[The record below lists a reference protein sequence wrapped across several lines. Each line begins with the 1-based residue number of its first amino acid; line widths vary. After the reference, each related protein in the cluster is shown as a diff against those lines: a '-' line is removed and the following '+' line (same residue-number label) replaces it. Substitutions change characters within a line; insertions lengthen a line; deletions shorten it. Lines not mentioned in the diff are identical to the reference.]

1 MQVLEKNIKGF
12 NLLELLIVIVI
23 MGFVSA
29 VAYPNL
35 SGWSKERK
43 ARGAAIKIKSLMEKI
58 NAQVQR
64 GNYAFVQVFFIA
76 DATNVQVKSR
86 GMKIST
92 LNSKIND
99 GGNVW
104 NADATSRCNIISDTY
119 WDDDPDEVSPEAA
132 ISDVSKEVDALKE
145 AFASAT
151 NQIQNLTGSLQAA
164 TIAAATIKIPEN
176 FQVNVDE
183 LNNRLASASVSVS
196 QVQDVYSNIEKSLD
210 GQPEAHRDVVS
221 ASDKLV
227 VQLEEMNSL
236 VKQLNEKYSAISKAM
251 GN

>member
-1 MQVLEKNIKGF
+1 MKKKFFIPEKY
-12 NLLELLIVIVI
+12 LELIFGLGASVVIIGALLNITHKDFIFSGNTWLTAGLITEAVIFMI
-23 MGFVSA
+23 AGLRGYA
-29 VAYPNL
+29 VTT
-35 SGWSKERK
+35 E
-43 ARGAAIKIKSLMEKI
+43 
-58 NAQVQR
+58 
-64 GNYAFVQVFFIA
+64 
-76 DATNVQVKSR
+76 
-86 GMKIST
+86 
-92 LNSKIND
+92 
-99 GGNVW
+99 
-104 NADATSRCNIISDTY
+104 
-119 WDDDPDEVSPEAA
+119 DDSDEVSPEAA

-145 AFASAT
+145 AFVSAT

-183 LNNRLASASVSVS
+183 LNKRLASASVSVS
-196 QVQDVYSNIEKSLD
+196 QVQDVYNNIEKSLD

>member
-1 MQVLEKNIKGF
+1 MKKKFFIPEKY
-12 NLLELLIVIVI
+12 LELIFGLGASVVIVGALLKI
-23 MGFVSA
+23 THKDFIFSGNTWLTAGLITEA
-29 VAYPNL
+29 VIFMIAGL
-35 SGWSKERK
+35 
-43 ARGAAIKIKSLMEKI
+43 RG
-58 NAQVQR
+58 
-64 GNYAFVQVFFIA
+64 YAVTTE
-76 DATNVQVKSR
+76 D
-86 GMKIST
+86 
-92 LNSKIND
+92 D
-99 GGNVW
+99 G
-104 NADATSRCNIISDTY
+104 
-119 WDDDPDEVSPEAA
+119 PDEVSPEAA

-145 AFASAT
+145 AFVSAT

-196 QVQDVYSNIEKSLD
+196 QVQDVYNNIEKSLD

>member
-1 MQVLEKNIKGF
+1 MKKKFFIQEKY
-12 NLLELLIVIVI
+12 LELVFGLGASVVIIGALLKITHKDFIFSGNTWLTAGLITEAVIFMI
-23 MGFVSA
+23 AGFRGYA
-29 VAYPNL
+29 VT
-35 SGWSKERK
+35 G
-43 ARGAAIKIKSLMEKI
+43 
-58 NAQVQR
+58 
-64 GNYAFVQVFFIA
+64 
-76 DATNVQVKSR
+76 
-86 GMKIST
+86 
-92 LNSKIND
+92 
-99 GGNVW
+99 
-104 NADATSRCNIISDTY
+104 
-119 WDDDPDEVSPEAA
+119 DDDSGEVTPEAA

-145 AFASAT
+145 AFVGAT
-151 NQIQNLTGSLQAA
+151 KQIQNLTGSLQSA

-196 QVQDVYSNIEKSLD
+196 QVQDVYNNIEKSLD

-236 VKQLNEKYSAISKAM
+236 VKQLNEKYSAIAKAM

>member
-1 MQVLEKNIKGF
+1 MKKKFFIPEKY
-12 NLLELLIVIVI
+12 LELVFGLGASVVIIGALLKITHKDFIFSGNTWLTAGLITEAVIFMI
-23 MGFVSA
+23 AGLRGYA
-29 VAYPNL
+29 V
-35 SGWSKERK
+35 
-43 ARGAAIKIKSLMEKI
+43 
-58 NAQVQR
+58 
-64 GNYAFVQVFFIA
+64 
-76 DATNVQVKSR
+76 T
-86 GMKIST
+86 T
-92 LNSKIND
+92 
-99 GGNVW
+99 
-104 NADATSRCNIISDTY
+104 
-119 WDDDPDEVSPEAA
+119 DDDEGDVTTPEAA

-145 AFASAT
+145 AFVGAT
-151 NQIQNLTGSLQAA
+151 KQIQNLTGSLQSA

-196 QVQDVYSNIEKSLD
+196 QVQEVYNSIDKSLD

-236 VKQLNEKYSAISKAM
+236 VKQLNEKYSAIAKAM

>member
-1 MQVLEKNIKGF
+1 MKKKFFIPEKY
-12 NLLELLIVIVI
+12 LELIFGLGASVVIIGALLKITHKDFIFSGNTWLTAGLITEAVIFMI
-23 MGFVSA
+23 AGLRGYA
-29 VAYPNL
+29 VTT
-35 SGWSKERK
+35 E
-43 ARGAAIKIKSLMEKI
+43 
-58 NAQVQR
+58 
-64 GNYAFVQVFFIA
+64 
-76 DATNVQVKSR
+76 D
-86 GMKIST
+86 
-92 LNSKIND
+92 D
-99 GGNVW
+99 G
-104 NADATSRCNIISDTY
+104 
-119 WDDDPDEVSPEAA
+119 PDETSPEAA

-145 AFASAT
+145 AFVSAT
-151 NQIQNLTGSLQAA
+151 NQIQNLRGSLKAA

-227 VQLEEMNSL
+227 VQLEEMNSI

>member
-1 MQVLEKNIKGF
+1 MKKKFFIPEKY
-12 NLLELLIVIVI
+12 LELIFGLGASVVIIGALLKITHKDFIFSGNTWLTAGLITEAVIF
-23 MGFVSA
+23 MMAGLRGYA
-29 VAYPNL
+29 VTNEDDNL
-35 SGWSKERK
+35 
-43 ARGAAIKIKSLMEKI
+43 
-58 NAQVQR
+58 
-64 GNYAFVQVFFIA
+64 A
-76 DATNVQVKSR
+76 D
-86 GMKIST
+86 
-92 LNSKIND
+92 
-99 GGNVW
+99 
-104 NADATSRCNIISDTY
+104 
-119 WDDDPDEVSPEAA
+119 SPEAA

-196 QVQDVYSNIEKSLD
+196 QVQDVYNNIEKSLD

>member
-1 MQVLEKNIKGF
+1 MKKKFFIPEKY
-12 NLLELLIVIVI
+12 LELIFGLGASVVIIGALLKITHKDFIFSGNTWLTAGLITEAVIFMI
-23 MGFVSA
+23 AGF
-29 VAYPNL
+29 
-35 SGWSKERK
+35 
-43 ARGAAIKIKSLMEKI
+43 RGYAITTE
-58 NAQVQR
+58 
-64 GNYAFVQVFFIA
+64 
-76 DATNVQVKSR
+76 D
-86 GMKIST
+86 
-92 LNSKIND
+92 D
-99 GGNVW
+99 G
-104 NADATSRCNIISDTY
+104 
-119 WDDDPDEVSPEAA
+119 PDEVSPEAA

>member
-1 MQVLEKNIKGF
+1 MKKKFFIPEKY
-12 NLLELLIVIVI
+12 LELIFGLGASVVIIGALLKITHKDFIFSGNTWLTAGLITEAVIFMI
-23 MGFVSA
+23 AGLRGYA
-29 VAYPNL
+29 ITNEDDNL
-35 SGWSKERK
+35 G
-43 ARGAAIKIKSLMEKI
+43 
-58 NAQVQR
+58 
-64 GNYAFVQVFFIA
+64 
-76 DATNVQVKSR
+76 D
-86 GMKIST
+86 
-92 LNSKIND
+92 
-99 GGNVW
+99 
-104 NADATSRCNIISDTY
+104 
-119 WDDDPDEVSPEAA
+119 SPEAA

-151 NQIQNLTGSLQAA
+151 NQIQNLKGSLQAS

-196 QVQDVYSNIEKSLD
+196 QVQDVYNNIEKSLD

>member
-1 MQVLEKNIKGF
+1 MKKKFFIPEKY
-12 NLLELLIVIVI
+12 LELVFGLGASIVIIGALLKITHKDFIFSGNTWLTAGLITEAVI
-23 MGFVSA
+23 FMIAGLRGYA
-29 VAYPNL
+29 VTT
-35 SGWSKERK
+35 
-43 ARGAAIKIKSLMEKI
+43 
-58 NAQVQR
+58 
-64 GNYAFVQVFFIA
+64 
-76 DATNVQVKSR
+76 DD
-86 GMKIST
+86 
-92 LNSKIND
+92 D
-99 GGNVW
+99 GG
-104 NADATSRCNIISDTY
+104 
-119 WDDDPDEVSPEAA
+119 EVTPESA

-145 AFASAT
+145 AFTGAT
-151 NQIQNLTGSLQAA
+151 KQIQNLTGSLQSA

-196 QVQDVYSNIEKSLD
+196 QVQDVYNNIEKSLD

>member
-1 MQVLEKNIKGF
+1 MKKKFFIPEKY
-12 NLLELLIVIVI
+12 LELVFGLGASVVIIGALLKITHKDFIFSGNTWLTAGLITEAVIFMI
-23 MGFVSA
+23 AGLRGYA
-29 VAYPNL
+29 VTD
-35 SGWSKERK
+35 E
-43 ARGAAIKIKSLMEKI
+43 
-58 NAQVQR
+58 
-64 GNYAFVQVFFIA
+64 
-76 DATNVQVKSR
+76 
-86 GMKIST
+86 
-92 LNSKIND
+92 D
-99 GGNVW
+99 G
-104 NADATSRCNIISDTY
+104 DLT
-119 WDDDPDEVSPEAA
+119 PETA

-145 AFASAT
+145 AFTGAT
-151 NQIQNLTGSLQAA
+151 KQIQNLTGSLQSA

-183 LNNRLASASVSVS
+183 LNKRLASASISVS
-196 QVQDVYSNIEKSLD
+196 QVQDVYNNIEKSLD

>member
-1 MQVLEKNIKGF
+1 MKKKFFIPEKY
-12 NLLELLIVIVI
+12 LELIFGLGASVVIIGALLKITHKDFIFSGNTWLTAGLITEAVIFMI
-23 MGFVSA
+23 AGLRGYA
-29 VAYPNL
+29 VTT
-35 SGWSKERK
+35 E
-43 ARGAAIKIKSLMEKI
+43 
-58 NAQVQR
+58 
-64 GNYAFVQVFFIA
+64 
-76 DATNVQVKSR
+76 D
-86 GMKIST
+86 
-92 LNSKIND
+92 D
-99 GGNVW
+99 G
-104 NADATSRCNIISDTY
+104 
-119 WDDDPDEVSPEAA
+119 PDETSPEAA

-145 AFASAT
+145 AFVSAT

-196 QVQDVYSNIEKSLD
+196 QVQDVYNNIEKSLD

-236 VKQLNEKYSAISKAM
+236 VKQLNERYSAISKAM

>member
-1 MQVLEKNIKGF
+1 MKKKFFIPEKY
-12 NLLELLIVIVI
+12 LELIFGLGASVVIIGALLKITHKDFIFSGNTWLTAGLITEAVIFMI
-23 MGFVSA
+23 AG
-29 VAYPNL
+29 L
-35 SGWSKERK
+35 SG
-43 ARGAAIKIKSLMEKI
+43 
-58 NAQVQR
+58 
-64 GNYAFVQVFFIA
+64 YAV
-76 DATNVQVKSR
+76 TNE
-86 GMKIST
+86 
-92 LNSKIND
+92 
-99 GGNVW
+99 
-104 NADATSRCNIISDTY
+104 
-119 WDDDPDEVSPEAA
+119 DDNLGDSPEAA

-196 QVQDVYSNIEKSLD
+196 QVQDVYNNIEKSLD

>member
-1 MQVLEKNIKGF
+1 MKKKFFIPEKY
-12 NLLELLIVIVI
+12 LELIFGLGASVVIVGALLKI
-23 MGFVSA
+23 THKDFIFSGNTWLTAGLITEA
-29 VAYPNL
+29 VIFMIAGL
-35 SGWSKERK
+35 
-43 ARGAAIKIKSLMEKI
+43 RG
-58 NAQVQR
+58 
-64 GNYAFVQVFFIA
+64 YAVTTE
-76 DATNVQVKSR
+76 D
-86 GMKIST
+86 
-92 LNSKIND
+92 D
-99 GGNVW
+99 G
-104 NADATSRCNIISDTY
+104 S
-119 WDDDPDEVSPEAA
+119 DEVSPEAA

-145 AFASAT
+145 AFTSAT
-151 NQIQNLTGSLQAA
+151 NQIQNLTGSLQSA
-164 TIAAATIKIPEN
+164 TTAAATIKVPEN

-196 QVQDVYSNIEKSLD
+196 QVQDVYNNIEKSLD

>member
-1 MQVLEKNIKGF
+1 MKKKFFIPEKY
-12 NLLELLIVIVI
+12 LELIFGLGASVVIIGALLKITHKDFIFSGNTWLTAGLITEAVIFMI
-23 MGFVSA
+23 AGLRGYA
-29 VAYPNL
+29 VTNEDDNL
-35 SGWSKERK
+35 
-43 ARGAAIKIKSLMEKI
+43 
-58 NAQVQR
+58 
-64 GNYAFVQVFFIA
+64 
-76 DATNVQVKSR
+76 D
-86 GMKIST
+86 
-92 LNSKIND
+92 
-99 GGNVW
+99 
-104 NADATSRCNIISDTY
+104 
-119 WDDDPDEVSPEAA
+119 SPEAA

-183 LNNRLASASVSVS
+183 LNIRLASASVSVS
-196 QVQDVYSNIEKSLD
+196 QVQDVYNNIEKSLD